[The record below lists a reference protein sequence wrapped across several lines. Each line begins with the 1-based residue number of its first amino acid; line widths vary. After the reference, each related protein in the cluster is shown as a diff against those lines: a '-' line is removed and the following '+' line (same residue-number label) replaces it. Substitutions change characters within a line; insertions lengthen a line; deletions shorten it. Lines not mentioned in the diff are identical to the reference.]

1 MANHIFNSLKK
12 DLVSKVEMAEMKS
25 KMIGDEIVQVEIPE
39 KTEVDLLMEEI
50 EYANNK
56 YLNK

>member
-1 MANHIFNSLKK
+1 
-12 DLVSKVEMAEMKS
+12 MAEMKS
-25 KMIGDEIVQVEIPE
+25 KMIGDEIIEVEIPD
-39 KTEVDLLMEEI
+39 KTESDLLIEEI